1 MSAHSSIEW
10 TDASWT
16 PIRARHVDDSGRE
29 RIGHHCEH
37 VSEACRYCYAERM
50 NLRLG
55 TGLPFKPGNLYHAD
69 RAQRAN
75 AAKAKLFLDQ
85 KILHWPLHWKRS
97 RKIFVCSMTDLFAD
111 FVPDDWI
118 DQMFAVMALS
128 PQHTFQVL
136 TKRPARMKAWFEERW
151 QGTRAQTIDGLR
163 IPAGG
168 ETGRHHQIELA
179 CEPLV
184 DLLGLADT
192 DDDSL
197 WTADGK
203 CKAMQ
208 WAWPLHNVWIGTSVE
223 NRKTA
228 DERIPQLLKTPAA
241 NRFISAEPLLGP
253 ADIRKYLVGEEEAGL
268 VGNAIGWTPPL
279 DWVIAGGESGAHA
292 RPSNPEWFRSLRDQ
306 CAAADVPFFF
316 KQWGEWAWAPEL
328 LNYHEA
334 RKYAGNRQYQ
344 MHSDG
349 RTCVRVGKKAAG
361 RQLDGREHSEFPA

>member
-1 MSAHSSIEW
+1 MSAHSAIEW

-16 PIRARHVDDSGRE
+16 PIRARHVDESGKVRF
-29 RIGHHCEH
+29 GHHCEH

-69 RAQRAN
+69 RQQRAA
-75 AAKAKLFLDQ
+75 AAKAKLFLDP
-85 KILHWPLHWKRS
+85 KILHWPLHWKRP

-151 QGTRAQTIDGLR
+151 QGTPAQKIGGLH

-168 ETGRHHQIELA
+168 ETGRRNQIEAA
-179 CEPLV
+179 CEPFLNE
-184 DLLGLADT
+184 LGLVDT

-197 WTADGK
+197 WTADGS

-208 WAWPLHNVWIGTSVE
+208 WAWPLPNVWIGVSVE
-223 NRKTA
+223 DQKTA
-228 DERIPQLLKTPAA
+228 DERIPLLLSTPAA
-241 NRFISAEPLLGP
+241 MRFISAEPLLAP
-253 ADIRKYLVGEEEAGL
+253 VDITSIARRSAAGYMR
-268 VGNAIGWTPPL
+268 PL
-279 DWVIAGGESGAHA
+279 DGRFNTINWVIAGGESGPHA

-306 CAAADVPFFF
+306 CAGAGVPFFF

-328 LNYHEA
+328 LNFDEA
-334 RKYAGNRQYQ
+334 RKHACGRLHQ

-361 RQLDGREHSEFPA
+361 RQLDGREHSEFPT